1 MFTLHERAKLLF
13 KVAVP
18 FCIPR
23 TMYDKSTCFTYS
35 PEHIVDHFHFTN
47 SSEYTGEFHYVLAC
61 ISLMTNDDEGFYMFS
76 LSVGTSSLVVFIQI
90 FFYSKLGY
98 VFKVEF

>member
-1 MFTLHERAKLLF
+1 MFTLHERVKLLF

-18 FCIPR
+18 FCIPP

-35 PEHIVDHFHFTN
+35 PEHTVDHFHFTH
-47 SSEYTGEFHYVLAC
+47 SSEYIGEFHYVLVC
-61 ISLMTNDDEGFYMFS
+61 ISLLTKDDEGFYMFS
-76 LSVGTSSLVVFIQI
+76 SSVGTPLVVFIQI
-90 FFYSKLGY
+90 FFYPKLGY